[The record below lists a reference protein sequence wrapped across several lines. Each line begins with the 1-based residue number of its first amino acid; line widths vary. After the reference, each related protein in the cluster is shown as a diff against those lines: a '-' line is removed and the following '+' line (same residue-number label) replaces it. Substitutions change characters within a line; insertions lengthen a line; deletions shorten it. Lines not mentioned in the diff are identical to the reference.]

1 MKLGSKTFHA
11 IGNLAVR
18 FWAHAFRRM
27 VAKPPPGSELE
38 RFHENYSDDRLVPL
52 GPYEHDV
59 LPEFQ
64 KCVNCGSCSSV
75 CPVCKPVAAG
85 SYRGPDSI
93 TASLSRCL
101 PDLGDARDAVFNCT
115 RCGACA
121 DACPMGINIPELIL
135 FARRKSFQVK
145 NSPLRTVYAEKLR
158 SFESGDCGAG
168 GAQSEKFNIYKKG
181 AAKTVFFAGCNGRST
196 GADDTEKILGLLE
209 ATGVEFTTIDEKCC
223 GGFNRVVGAGP
234 ECGAENLKAF
244 ETAGADRIV
253 TGCPHCLETFRNA
266 EPYKKEFAEKGIR
279 ALHISELL
287 LELDITIE
295 AFEGEAVWHDPCFLG
310 RLCGIYDAPRRLA
323 EKLGINMKEMSAC
336 REKSACCGSVD
347 GTFIIDRK
355 VSEALG
361 ERRLRMAEATGA
373 ETLLTECPACAS
385 AFRGVNDRKIKVN
398 SLAAFI
404 AERYSGAS
412 TPDAQPG
419 EDSEKQ
425 DENTSGNND

>member
-18 FWAHAFRRM
+18 FWAHVFRRM
-27 VAKPPPGSELE
+27 VTKPVPGAELE
-38 RFHENYSDDRLVPL
+38 RFYDNYADDRLVPL
-52 GPYEHDV
+52 SAWEHIV

-75 CPVCKPVAAG
+75 CPVLKPVAAG
-85 SYRGPDSI
+85 YYRGPDSI
-93 TASLSRCL
+93 TASLTRCF

-135 FARRKSFQVK
+135 FARRKSFQIK

-158 SFESGDCGAG
+158 SFEISAAPG
-168 GAQSEKFNIYKKG
+168 GEVANEKFKKYEKG
-181 AAKTVFFAGCNGRST
+181 SAKTVFFAGCAARSS
-196 GADDTEKILGLLE
+196 GVDDAVKILGLLE
-209 ATGVEFTTIDEKCC
+209 AAGVEFTTIDEKCC

-234 ECGAENLKAF
+234 ERGAENIKSF
-244 ETAGADRIV
+244 EAAGAERIV

-266 EPYKKEFAEKGIR
+266 EPYKKEFADRGIKV
-279 ALHISELL
+279 LHISELL

-295 AFEGEAVWHDPCFLG
+295 KFGGEAVWHDPCFLG
-310 RLCGIYDAPRRLA
+310 RLCGVYDAPRRLA
-323 EKLGINMKEMSAC
+323 ERLGVTMLEMPAC
-336 REKSACCGSVD
+336 REKSACCGSAD

-385 AFRGVNDRKIKVN
+385 AFRAVNERKIKVN

-404 AERYSGAS
+404 AERYAGPS
-412 TPDAQPG
+412 PVIAQQG
-419 EDSEKQ
+419 EESEKQ
-425 DENTSGNND
+425 DENTAGNSD